1 MNPPCGEQRHREHV
15 SRVVVALMALTA
27 MVCFPIAKAHPAG
40 ALSFKDAYT
49 GPGFCSAYGNHAG
62 PEIVV
67 TGVKTNVYECGGD
80 TKDPSAT
87 ASSYS
92 NGNTPFDYNLGGNGP
107 VHGSFQCVELSLRFE
122 YVVYGKNTLW
132 IGGKGHQ
139 LSPATGANVVHYLDT
154 VFHVHVAFGKGTVA
168 VPPTSAPAP
177 TAGNILSLGPTSS
190 NEPSGHTAVIES
202 VKGNFVSK
210 NYTVTIVSQ
219 NAPTITTINV
229 VNGHWPTLWGLYNE
243 YNWTRQSIGAP
254 ELSITTPSTPTSPP
268 NATVGVPYSFQ
279 FSATGAPGP
288 YNWTISGGALPP
300 GLNFSLMGR
309 ITGTPTAVSKLGP
322 FTVQAV
328 DFVTVKGVVLR
339 LSDEE
344 TYTLWALPAKKSP
357 PPVTPS
363 TCWGTCG
370 GPEGPVGGYFSVA
383 GGKVQDFQDTQA
395 CLGATPDGF
404 TYYLEIAKPIPITAD
419 TFSYSGP
426 ASIWNGMAKTGT
438 VVVVTLTG
446 KFTTPTK
453 ASITLNV
460 VFGQCG
466 TTHLTIKAVPE

>member
-1 MNPPCGEQRHREHV
+1 
-15 SRVVVALMALTA
+15 MALTA
-27 MVCFPIAKAHPAG
+27 MVCIHIAVAPPAG

-49 GPGFCSAYGNHAG
+49 GPGFCTAYGNHAG
-62 PEIVV
+62 PQIVI

-80 TKDPSAT
+80 LKDLSAT

-92 NGNTPFDYNLGGNGP
+92 NGNTPFDYNLGGYGP

-132 IGGKGHQ
+132 IGGKGQQ

-154 VFHVHVAFGKGTVA
+154 AFNVPAAFGKGTIA

-177 TAGNILSLGPTSS
+177 TAGNILSLGPTSNS
-190 NEPSGHTAVIES
+190 EPSGHTAVIES
-202 VKGNFVSK
+202 VKGNLISK
-210 NYTVTIVSQ
+210 NYTVTIISQ
-219 NAPTITTINV
+219 NAPTKTTINV

-254 ELSITTPSTPTSPP
+254 VLSITTPSTPASPP

-279 FSATGAPGP
+279 FSATGAPGA
-288 YNWTISGGALPP
+288 YNWTISSGALPP

-309 ITGTPTAVSKLGP
+309 ITGTPSAVSKLGP
-322 FTVQAV
+322 FTVQVV
-328 DFVTVKGVVLR
+328 DGK
-339 LSDEE
+339 LSDEN
-344 TYTLWALPAKKSP
+344 TYTLWALKSKKP
-357 PPVTPS
+357 HPPVAPS

-370 GPEGPVGGYFSVA
+370 GPEGPVGGYFSVT
-383 GGKVQDFQDTQA
+383 GGNVQDFQDTQS

-404 TYYLEIAKPIPITAD
+404 TYYLEIDKSLPISSD
-419 TFSYSGP
+419 TFSYSGL

-438 VVVVTLTG
+438 NVVVNLAG
-446 KFTTPTK
+446 KFTTTTE
-453 ASITLNV
+453 ASVTLQV
-460 VFGQCG
+460 AYGHCG
-466 TTHLTIKAVPE
+466 TSHLTIKAVPN